1 MPGTA
6 GRETQLP
13 GGLDGLAGAR
23 AVVLR
28 EAEVVVAAQ
37 VDALLLPALDHL
49 ERPVVVI

>member
-1 MPGTA
+1 MPGAA

-37 VDALLLPALDHL
+37 VDALLLLILHHP
-49 ERPVVVI
+49 EGPVVIL